1 MTLTE
6 AALLTTTLLAVLGGV
21 WAIIRERNKPRL
33 DLANSDQVR
42 SVVKEYADKS
52 NARRDLRLLQI
63 DNWAFNQ
70 VMPWGR
76 DAVVKFDK
84 QGDQL
89 EELAHDLGRHVERIH
104 LAPFPEMPPPL
115 VPD

>member
-1 MTLTE
+1 MSLTE
-6 AALLTTTLLAVLGGV
+6 ITLLLTTLVAVMGGV

-33 DLANSDQVR
+33 EGATTDQVK

-84 QGDQL
+84 QGDQV
-89 EELAHDLGRHVERIH
+89 EELAEALGRHVDRIH
-104 LAPFPEMPPPL
+104 LSPFPEMPAPL
-115 VPD
+115 LPE

>member
-1 MTLTE
+1 MSLTE
-6 AALLTTTLLAVLGGV
+6 GALLTTTLLAVIGGI

-76 DAVVKFDK
+76 SVVAKFDR

-89 EELAHDLGRHVERIH
+89 QELANAQGVEVERVH
-104 LAPFPEMPPPL
+104 LDPFPEMPPPL
-115 VPD
+115 LPE